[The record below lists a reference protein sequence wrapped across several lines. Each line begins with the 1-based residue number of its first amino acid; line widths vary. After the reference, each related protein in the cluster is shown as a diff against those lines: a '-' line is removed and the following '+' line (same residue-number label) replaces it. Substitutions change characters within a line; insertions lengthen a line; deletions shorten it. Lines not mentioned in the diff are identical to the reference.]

1 VRVLMLSK
9 ACIVGI
15 YQRKLEELAARAPE
29 MALMVA
35 VPPGWKDKSGVTRL
49 ELAHTRGYRLE
60 VLPLAFNGQFHL
72 HFYPTLGGLIRE
84 FRPDIVHIDEEPYN
98 LATYLANRQA
108 RRCEAKTLW
117 FSWQNLLRRY
127 PPPFNWIEQYN
138 LRHIEYA
145 IAGSATAAE
154 VWRRKGYAGPLA
166 VIPQFGV
173 DPDIFLPCTSSED
186 DTSRDNTVHIA
197 YAGRL
202 VPEKG
207 LDLLLTALSGL
218 EGPWRATIQGNGP
231 EETRLRALAERYNL
245 TARVTFCPPVPS
257 VDMPAFYQ
265 TLDVLALPS
274 RTQENWTEQFGRVL
288 VEAMAC
294 GVAVAGS
301 AAGEIPHVIGDAGI
315 VFPENDAEA
324 LRAALTRLIHD
335 PALRRDLGM
344 RGRARVLAQY
354 TQQHVAQQT
363 IQVYRE
369 MLV

>member
-9 ACIVGI
+9 ACIVGA

-29 MALMVA
+29 MALVVA
-35 VPPGWKDKSGVTRL
+35 VPPGWKDKGGVTQL

-72 HFYPTLGGLIRE
+72 HFYPTLGRLIRE
-84 FRPDIVHIDEEPYN
+84 FRPHIVHIDEEPYN

-108 RRCEAKTLW
+108 RRYGAKTLW

-127 PPPFNWIEQYN
+127 PPPFAWIEQYN
-138 LRHIEYA
+138 LRHTEYA

-166 VIPQFGV
+166 IIPQFGV
-173 DPDIFLPCTSSED
+173 DPDIFLPRVYPD
-186 DTSRDNTVHIA
+186 DDAARGDTVHIA

-207 LDLLLTALSGL
+207 LDLLLEALSGL
-218 EGPWRATIQGNGP
+218 EGSWRATIQGNGP
-231 EETRLRALAERYNL
+231 EEARLRTLAERYNL
-245 TARVTFCPPVPS
+245 TARVAFRPPVPS

-265 TLDVLALPS
+265 ALDVLVLPS

-294 GVAVAGS
+294 SVAVVGS
-301 AAGEIPHVIGDAGI
+301 ATGEIPHVIGDAGI
-315 VFPENDAEA
+315 VFPENDVEA
-324 LRAALTRLIHD
+324 LRAALARLIHD
-335 PALRRDLGM
+335 PAWRQDLGA

-363 IQVYRE
+363 IQVYQE
-369 MLV
+369 MLA

>member
-9 ACIVGI
+9 ACIVGA

-35 VPPGWKDKSGVTRL
+35 VPSSWKDKGGVTRL
-49 ELAHTRGYRLE
+49 ELAHTRGYRME

-108 RRCEAKTLW
+108 QHCGAKTLW
-117 FSWQNLLRRY
+117 FSWQNLLRSY
-127 PPPFNWIEQYN
+127 PAPFNWIEQYN
-138 LRHIEYA
+138 LRHIDYA
-145 IAGSATAAE
+145 IAGSAAAAE

-173 DPDIFLPCTSSED
+173 DPDIFLPVEHAAPPDHTP
-186 DTSRDNTVHIA
+186 HIA

-207 LDLLLTALSGL
+207 LDLLLEALSGL
-218 EGPWRATIQGNGP
+218 KGSWRATIQGNGP
-231 EETRLRALAERYNL
+231 AEARLRALVEHYNL
-245 TARVTFCPPVPS
+245 TARVTFSLPVPS

-265 TLDVLALPS
+265 GLDVLVLPS

-294 GVAVAGS
+294 GVPVVGS

-315 VFPENDAEA
+315 VFPENDVQA
-324 LRAALTRLIHD
+324 LRAALVRLIHNQ
-335 PALRRDLGM
+335 ALRRDLGA
-344 RGRARVLAQY
+344 RGRARVLAEY

-363 IQVYRE
+363 IQVYQE
-369 MLV
+369 MLA